1 MTSLAG
7 GGTTGFDSGFDLML
21 TGTAAL
27 FQGPAG
33 IATNA
38 SSESGNV
45 YVADS
50 GNHRVNVVT
59 PDGVVVTLAGGGADS
74 QTYGA
79 DDGVG
84 TAALFYTPYGV
95 AVDASLNVFVAD
107 TGKCVRDVG

>member
-1 MTSLAG
+1 M
-7 GGTTGFDSGFDLML
+7 FE
-21 TGTAAL
+21 
-27 FQGPAG
+27 GPGG
-33 IATNA
+33 IATG
-38 SSESGNV
+38 STDVTGNV

-59 PDGVVVTLAGGGADS
+59 PDGVVVTLVGGGADS

-79 DDGVG
+79 ADGVG